1 MGVVAEKA
9 VTGVNQ
15 KAVNNAGSA
24 LIQLQG
30 DDGVMGQRRF
40 GVSIY
45 SATGDTANVVTVR
58 RKRSDGT
65 IDESTTVTSSK
76 TFESVDT
83 ATWEIECT
91 TFSSAFLLT
100 VRQ

>member
-9 VTGVNQ
+9 VTAVNQ
-15 KAVNNAGSA
+15 KAATASGST

-30 DDGVMGQRRF
+30 DYGVMGQRRF

-45 SATGDTANVVTVR
+45 SATGDVANVVTVR

-65 IDESTTVTSSK
+65 VDESTTITSSK
-76 TFESVDT
+76 TFENVDT
-83 ATWEIECT
+83 ADWEFECT